1 MFKNIGF
8 SVVSVAL
15 GVSLLGGGVVSAR
28 GENYINNVSNLDWQT
43 REEINKILQDA
54 TKGQSDVWKYLT
66 IITICLLVI
75 VICVEELRIS
85 KSENEKQY
93 LKSTIETMT
102 KDLKTA
108 ESGLKEAA
116 EKYETEIAKLKSELD
131 SNKSNNLEK
140 LKIESEIKDKEVR
153 IEEIKYAEKKVEST
167 TNLISTAITQG
178 VKATEVIL
186 EYTVGLPLKFKA
198 GCISTAGNIIMKV
211 IPNFSNPFG
220 KVGKLFSWFSKNSNN
235 NGGTQELTRYNNNNN
250 NFLRPNGSENVE

>member
-15 GVSLLGGGVVSAR
+15 GISLLGGGVVFAR

-93 LKSTIETMT
+93 LKSTIDVMT
-102 KDLKTA
+102 KN
-108 ESGLKEAA
+108 A
-116 EKYETEIAKLKSELD
+116 EKAEIDFKKAIEKYQLEIAKLESELD
-131 SNKSNNLEK
+131 SNKSNNLET
-140 LKIESEIKDKEVR
+140 LKIESEIRDKEVR
-153 IEEIKYAEKKVEST
+153 LEEIKYAEKKVEST
-167 TNLISTAITQG
+167 TNLISTVVTQG
-178 VKATEVIL
+178 VEATKVIF
-186 EYTVGLPLKFKA
+186 EYTVGLPLQFKA
-198 GCISTAGNIIMKV
+198 GCINTTGNIIMKV

-235 NGGTQELTRYNNNNN
+235 NGGKQELTKYNNNN
-250 NFLRPNGSENVE
+250 FFSLGSSENVE